1 MGAPW
6 RWVLLRSFGVPWLCS
21 MYHIP
26 GSRVRLADG
35 RHVCEGR
42 VEVQDGQR
50 WGTVCDDFWSLR
62 DAHVVCRQLGC
73 GPAITAPGSAHF
85 GAGTGRILLDN
96 VQCHGDEASLLHC
109 RHGGWA
115 VHNCRHAEDASVIC
129 AGTWVMGIRFHEH
142 LAVPHPFHPT
152 PHPGAPS
159 SEHHGSPMAP
169 ILPPQLLWAPQ
180 CQMQVRL
187 SRGSHLLYSVELFGW
202 TKP

>member
-1 MGAPW
+1 
-6 RWVLLRSFGVPWLCS
+6 

-42 VEVQDGQR
+42 VEVQDGQH

-96 VQCHGDEASLLHC
+96 VQCRGDEASLLHC

-129 AGTWVMGIRFHEH
+129 AA
-142 LAVPHPFHPT
+142 AVST
-152 PHPGAPS
+152 PVPVAAPYSCGGLISNSSGMLQSPNHPGSYPNNADCVW
-159 SEHHGSPMAP
+159 E
-169 ILPPQLLWAPQ
+169 I
-180 CQMQVRL
+180 QVQNNFRVML
-187 SRGSHLLYSVELFGW
+187 TFRDIA
-202 TKP
+202 